1 MKNSQGQNRY
11 VTTGHKKNIHLKS
24 TRKRIEFFTV
34 SFYRRRH
41 SLTLIWNTYTGGI
54 YSLLSLPLLFSS
66 WIMRP
71 FLTNIITT
79 LNSSFRTK
87 AETVRSCAAIFLL
100 SAVRLW
106 PQMYSCQKLSPIINS
121 AVCKSNWEI
130 KRFHLTDCAGER

>member
-1 MKNSQGQNRY
+1 MSLQA
-11 VTTGHKKNIHLKS
+11 T
-24 TRKRIEFFTV
+24 KRISALSRQGKESNFSLFHFIEVDTASHWSETPTREAFTHC
-34 SFYRRRH
+34 F
-41 SLTLIWNTYTGGI
+41 
-54 YSLLSLPLLFSS
+54 LSPLLFSS
-66 WIMRP
+66 SIMRP

-87 AETVRSCAAIFLL
+87 AETVRSCAAILLL
-100 SAVRLW
+100 STVRLW